1 MGSLLPL
8 YRQSLRPTLTPG
20 MDTDMVDTVD
30 IMAVLTDTAT
40 DTTEEKGLP
49 MPSQKLMPKL
59 SHGTTLVTTVT
70 PTLTMD
76 TDTHILITTLERDL
90 LMLNQK
96 PKANHGMVMDTV
108 DMDTDIVLMDMDTV
122 VITMDKP
129 LYFVPP
135 KLP

>member
-20 MDTDMVDTVD
+20 MDTDMVDTAD

-40 DTTEEKGLP
+40 DTTEEKGQP
-49 MPSQKLMPKL
+49 MLSQKQMLKQNL
-59 SHGTTLVTTVT
+59 GTGTDTAEHITEGTTVT

-108 DMDTDIVLMDMDTV
+108 

>member
-20 MDTDMVDTVD
+20 MDTDMVDTAD

-40 DTTEEKGLP
+40 DTTEEKGQP
-49 MPSQKLMPKL
+49 MLSQKQMLKQNL
-59 SHGTTLVTTVT
+59 GTGTDTAEHITEDTTD
-70 PTLTMD
+70 TLTHTG

-129 LYFVPP
+129 L
-135 KLP
+135 